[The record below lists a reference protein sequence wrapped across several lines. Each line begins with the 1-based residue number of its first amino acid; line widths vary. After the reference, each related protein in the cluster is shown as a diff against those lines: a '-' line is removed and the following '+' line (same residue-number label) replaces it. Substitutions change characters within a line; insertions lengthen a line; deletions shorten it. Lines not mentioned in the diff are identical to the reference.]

1 MKETIE
7 KLNKFIAP
15 SGFEDNLG
23 KELIETLKPMVAET
37 DFMGNI
43 TVSHRGKAPKI
54 LVLAHIDD
62 DSIVVNHIEKDGFLR
77 FYPASNIK
85 EQQLMGREVIF
96 PNGTVG
102 LVGAEE
108 VAEGTVLS
116 FDKMFIDIGA
126 EDKKTAQK
134 VVFVG
139 DHAAIKHTPSVMGD
153 RIIGTNSCKVP
164 SSILAH
170 VAKEFDGATDVTFAF
185 CVQGRL
191 GARGASAVI
200 TRENPD
206 LLITIETISATDTP
220 NCPNKVKLNLDE
232 GPVLVVGGAYIPR
245 DKHVNAVIEETAES
259 AGIKIQKAV
268 KTQYDIG
275 DARMNSMLSAV
286 PMATIAVPC
295 RNYQFS
301 SVISSNDAALAS
313 KLISK
318 VLRKK
323 LIK

>member
-7 KLNKFIAP
+7 KLNKIVAP
-15 SGFEDNLG
+15 SGFEDVAG
-23 KELIETLKPMVAET
+23 KELIEMLKPLVAET

-43 TVSHRGKAPKI
+43 TVSHRGKAPKV

-77 FYPASNIK
+77 FYPASSIK
-85 EQQLMGREVIF
+85 EQQLMGREVVF

-116 FDKMFIDIGA
+116 FDKMFVDIGA
-126 EDKKTAQK
+126 QDKKTAQK
-134 VVFVG
+134 MVSVG
-139 DHAAIKHTPSVMGD
+139 DHAAIKHTPSVVGD
-153 RIIGTNSCKVP
+153 RIIGTNSCKAP
-164 SSILAH
+164 AAILAQ

-206 LLITIETISATDTP
+206 LLITVETIAATDTP
-220 NCPNKVKLNLDE
+220 NCPNKVKLSLDE
-232 GPVLVVGGAYIPR
+232 GPVLIVGAYTPT
-245 DKHVNAVIEETAES
+245 DKHVNAIIEETAEA
-259 AGIKIQKAV
+259 AGTKIQKAV
-268 KTQYDIG
+268 KTHYDIG
-275 DARMNSMLSAV
+275 DARMNSMLAAV

-295 RNYQFS
+295 RHYQFS
-301 SVISSNDAALAS
+301 SVVSANDAAMAA
-313 KLISK
+313 KLLSK

>member
-7 KLNKFIAP
+7 KFNKIVAP
-15 SGFEDNLG
+15 SGFEDNLS
-23 KELIETLKPMVAET
+23 KELIETLKPLVAET

-85 EQQLMGREVIF
+85 EQQLMGREVVF
-96 PNGTVG
+96 PNGAVG

-116 FDKMFIDIGA
+116 FDKMFVDIGA
-126 EDKKTAQK
+126 EDKKTALK
-134 VVFVG
+134 MVSVG
-139 DHAAIKHTPSVMGD
+139 DHAAIKHTPSVVGD
-153 RIIGTNSCKVP
+153 RIIGSNSCKVP

-206 LLITIETISATDTP
+206 LLITVETIAATDTP

-232 GPVLVVGGAYIPR
+232 GPVLVVGAFTPT
-245 DKHVNAVIEETAES
+245 DKHVNAIIEETAES

-268 KTQYDIG
+268 KTHYEIG
-275 DARMNSMLSAV
+275 DARMNSMLQAV

-301 SVISSNDAALAS
+301 SVISANDATTAS

>member
-7 KLNKFIAP
+7 KLNKIVAP
-15 SGFEDNLG
+15 SGFEDNLS
-23 KELIETLKPMVAET
+23 KELMETLKPLVAET

-85 EQQLMGREVIF
+85 EQQLMGREVVF
-96 PNGTVG
+96 PNGAVG

-116 FDKMFIDIGA
+116 FDKMFVDIGA

-134 VVFVG
+134 MVSVG
-139 DHAAIKHTPSVMGD
+139 DHAAIKHTPSVVGD
-153 RIIGTNSCKVP
+153 RIIGSNSCKVP

-206 LLITIETISATDTP
+206 LLITVETIAATDTP

-232 GPVLVVGGAYIPR
+232 GPVLVVGGYTPT
-245 DKHVNAVIEETAES
+245 DKHVNAIIEETAES
-259 AGIKIQKAV
+259 ASIKIQKAV
-268 KTQYDIG
+268 KTHYDIG
-275 DARMNSMLSAV
+275 DARMNSMLQAV

-301 SVISSNDAALAS
+301 SVISANDAATAA
-313 KLISK
+313 KLLSK

>member
-7 KLNKFIAP
+7 KLNKIIAP

-23 KELIETLKPMVAET
+23 KELIEILKPMVADT

-85 EQQLMGREVIF
+85 EQQLIGREVVF

-108 VAEGTVLS
+108 VTEGTVLS

-134 VVFVG
+134 MVSIG
-139 DHAAIKHTPSVMGD
+139 DHAAIKHTPSVVGD
-153 RIIGTNSCKVP
+153 RIIGTNSCKIP

-206 LLITIETISATDTP
+206 LLITIETIFATDTP
-220 NCPNKVKLNLDE
+220 NCPNKAKLNLDE
-232 GPVLVVGGAYIPR
+232 GPVLVVGAVTPT
-245 DKHVNAVIEETAES
+245 DKHVNAIIEETAES

-268 KTQYDIG
+268 KTHYDIG

-301 SVISSNDAALAS
+301 SVISSNDAVLAAKLLS
-313 KLISK
+313 KI
-318 VLRKK
+318 LRKK

>member
-7 KLNKFIAP
+7 KLNKIVAP
-15 SGFEDNLG
+15 SGFEDNLS
-23 KELIETLKPMVAET
+23 KELMETLKPLVAET

-85 EQQLMGREVIF
+85 EQQLMGREVVF

-116 FDKMFIDIGA
+116 FDKMFVDIGA

-134 VVFVG
+134 MVSVG
-139 DHAAIKHTPSVMGD
+139 DHAAVKHTPSVVGD
-153 RIIGTNSCKVP
+153 RIIGSNSCKVP

-206 LLITIETISATDTP
+206 LLITVETIAATDTP

-232 GPVLVVGGAYIPR
+232 GPVLVVGAYTPT
-245 DKHVNAVIEETAES
+245 DKHVNAIVEETAETAS
-259 AGIKIQKAV
+259 IKIQKAV
-268 KTQYDIG
+268 KTHYDIG
-275 DARMNSMLSAV
+275 DARMNSMLQAV

-301 SVISSNDAALAS
+301 SVISANDAATAAKLLS
-313 KLISK
+313 KI
-318 VLRKK
+318 LRKK